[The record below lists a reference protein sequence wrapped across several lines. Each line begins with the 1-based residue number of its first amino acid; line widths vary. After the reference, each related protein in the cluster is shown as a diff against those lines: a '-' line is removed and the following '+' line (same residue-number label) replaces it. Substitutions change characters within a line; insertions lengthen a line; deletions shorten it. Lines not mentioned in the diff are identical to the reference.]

1 MIFLPNSSSL
11 RNSGFPFSLRQ
22 SWLLL
27 GTITTLT
34 AILGSEIVAQEDSDA
49 YKIRAILVDE
59 GPTIDG
65 SLEDAVWQLGALVDM
80 FIQQEPDEG
89 SPATERTEVRI
100 LHDGETL
107 YLGVLAFDSDPQALT
122 ATEMRR
128 DSERILSEDNF
139 QVILDTF
146 RDSRSAYTVSYTHL
160 RAHET

>member
-80 FIQQEPDEG
+80 FI
-89 SPATERTEVRI
+89 
-100 LHDGETL
+100 
-107 YLGVLAFDSDPQALT
+107 
-122 ATEMRR
+122 
-128 DSERILSEDNF
+128 
-139 QVILDTF
+139 
-146 RDSRSAYTVSYTHL
+146 
-160 RAHET
+160 